1 MAAADNTA
9 EQEIFHPELHAL
21 RTRLQDILHSI
32 EHFHPPAPRPP
43 IIDSSV
49 EFLGT
54 KQHEEQWLQRRHTPG
69 LKKLKEAVRVDYDV
83 LDKFLN
89 DPKSQYLPPLST
101 NAPYLLAVWNEVLCA
116 PPPLAAIF
124 KSVPIAPRKG
134 KEARGGGDEKKAGA
148 AKIDI
153 VAEGGRRW
161 IRVNTIKNARMLAE
175 FREIDSYDT
184 GSSDEDDDD
193 YPVPSLRQTNF
204 DNSVLRL
211 GRSLIVAAQANP
223 SEITGRPPT
232 VVLRL
237 TRLTPDGEDTDPRI
251 GQTIRMLEE
260 MGLIVELGERTVLPP
275 FPGKD
280 RAGEATPAT
289 APAPSPPPVITPDIN
304 LDLSI
309 LIALTSDLTH
319 APLPTTIEE
328 AEARFIPPQ
337 RYREWRKLHRAA
349 MKGKA
354 GPTDPDAQTGTSTPL
369 GETEETVPDAEDPM
383 PPALEDDDLMKHTR
397 QLTTQVLQE
406 MGCGLFQ
413 DMHTQ
418 ISKLGSHSGK
428 VRFWTTRE
436 ARDRCVRIV
445 MKIGGKT
452 ERKRVWAMF
461 PDTVRAVFPEQAEV
475 LHAEARAMQASSSTE
490 PSSSAS
496 TEATPSAN
504 EPISTTGDDR
514 VDMDLRRSTYWRGSR
529 YPLDHIPILPIRI
542 YDASPDEM
550 VEQAK
555 AFMDSSASASGD
567 PEPTFGDPEPT
578 SGDSQLPIDDSQ
590 NRITLGPGSAFSR
603 ALAHTCRELL
613 AQDVVPHP
621 RTVKKMA
628 AGHFVPVS
636 SDEEGDGEDAPAT
649 SGTTSSTNG
658 TTFSITG
665 ATSSSSNGAAS
676 SESRPPK
683 PSQKGARPAGRTSV
697 RLRAQVTRANPRLTA
712 HTIDSLLY
720 GAALGWTTLTA
731 NKTSVKGVMKEM
743 GDWVADAG
751 VSRDG
756 NEERNTSAGIENE
769 GPRAA
774 LWVVDP
780 RSLGEEMRADYTP

>member
-21 RTRLQDILHSI
+21 RTRLKDILYSI

-89 DPKSQYLPPLST
+89 DPKSHYLPPLST

-116 PPPLAAIF
+116 SPPLAAIF

-184 GSSDEDDDD
+184 GSSDDDDDD

-211 GRSLIVAAQANP
+211 GRSLIAAAQANP

-260 MGLIVELGERTVLPP
+260 MGLIVELGERTTLPP

-280 RAGEATPAT
+280 RADEATPAT

-328 AEARFIPPQ
+328 AEARFVPPQ

-418 ISKLGSHSGK
+418 ISKLGSHSDK

-452 ERKRVWAMF
+452 ERQRVWAMF
-461 PDTVRAVFPEQAEV
+461 PDTVKAVFPEQADV
-475 LHAEARAMQASSSTE
+475 LHAEARAMQASSALASD
-490 PSSSAS
+490 SAS
-496 TEATPSAN
+496 ASAEATAAG
-504 EPISTTGDDR
+504 GDTADL
-514 VDMDLRRSTYWRGSR
+514 DLRRSTYWRGSR
-529 YPLDHIPILPIRI
+529 YSLDHIPILPIRI

-555 AFMDSSASASGD
+555 DFVVSSASTSGD

-578 SGDSQLPIDDSQ
+578 SGDSQLPTDGSQ
-590 NRITLGPGSAFSR
+590 DRINLGPGSAFSR

-636 SDEEGDGEDAPAT
+636 SDEEGDGVEALAT
-649 SGTTSSTNG
+649 
-658 TTFSITG
+658 
-665 ATSSSSNGAAS
+665 NGAAS
-676 SESRPPK
+676 SSNAAASSTRGDASSSTNGAATSSPPQK

-743 GDWVADAG
+743 GDWGADAG
-751 VSRDG
+751 VIGARGGKDVV
-756 NEERNTSAGIENE
+756 EESENGE
-769 GPRAA
+769 GGGEWKEAPRAA

>member
-1 MAAADNTA
+1 MAAPTESAKRDT
-9 EQEIFHPELHAL
+9 FHPELHSL
-21 RTRLQDILHSI
+21 RTRLQDILYSI

-54 KQHEEQWLQRRHTPG
+54 KQHDEQWLQRRHTPG

-161 IRVNTIKNARMLAE
+161 IRVNTIRNARMLAE

-211 GRSLIVAAQANP
+211 GRSLIAAAQANP

-354 GPTDPDAQTGTSTPL
+354 GITDSDAQTGTFTPL
-369 GETEETVPDAEDPM
+369 GETEETVPDAEDPR

-418 ISKLGSHSGK
+418 ISRLGSLSAK
-428 VRFWTTRE
+428 

-461 PDTVRAVFPEQAEV
+461 PDTAEV

-490 PSSSAS
+490 PFSSAS
-496 TEATPSAN
+496 AEATA
-504 EPISTTGDDR
+504 TGGDT
-514 VDMDLRRSTYWRGSR
+514 VDMNLRRSTYWRGSR
-529 YPLDHIPILPIRI
+529 YPLDHIPILPIHI

-555 AFMDSSASASGD
+555 ASMDSPASGSGD
-567 PEPTFGDPEPT
+567 PEPTFGDPEFT
-578 SGDSQLPIDDSQ
+578 SGDSQLPIDNTQ
-590 NRITLGPGSAFSR
+590 NRIFLGPGSAFSR

-636 SDEEGDGEDAPAT
+636 SDEEADGEEVQ
-649 SGTTSSTNG
+649 TT
-658 TTFSITG
+658 
-665 ATSSSSNGAAS
+665 NGAAS
-676 SESRPPK
+676 STDAAATSTNGAASSSNGTASSSRPPK
-683 PSQKGARPAGRTSV
+683 TQKGARPAGRTSV

-743 GDWVADAG
+743 GDWGAEAVTRG
-751 VSRDG
+751 G
-756 NEERNTSAGIENE
+756 EEKSAGEDRRE
-769 GPRAA
+769 SEEKEAPRAA

>member
-1 MAAADNTA
+1 MAAPTESAKRDT
-9 EQEIFHPELHAL
+9 FHPELHAL
-21 RTRLQDILHSI
+21 RTRLQDILYSI

-54 KQHEEQWLQRRHTPG
+54 KQHDEQWLQRRHTPG

-89 DPKSQYLPPLST
+89 DSKSQCLPPLST

-124 KSVPIAPRKG
+124 KSVPIAPR
-134 KEARGGGDEKKAGA
+134 ARGGGDEKKAGA

-211 GRSLIVAAQANP
+211 GRSLIAAAQANL

-237 TRLTPDGEDTDPRI
+237 TRLTPDGDDTDPRI

-354 GPTDPDAQTGTSTPL
+354 GLTDPDAQTGTSTPL
-369 GETEETVPDAEDPM
+369 GETEETLHDPEDPM
-383 PPALEDDDLMKHTR
+383 PPAVEDDDLMKHTR

-418 ISKLGSHSGK
+418 TSKLGSNGTPH

-461 PDTVRAVFPEQAEV
+461 PDIVRAVFPEQAEV
-475 LHAEARAMQASSSTE
+475 LHAEARAMQASSFTE

-504 EPISTTGDDR
+504 EPTSTNGDDK
-514 VDMDLRRSTYWRGSR
+514 VDMNLRRSTYWRGSR
-529 YPLDHIPILPIRI
+529 YPLNHVPILPIHI

-555 AFMDSSASASGD
+555 ASMDSSASASGD

-578 SGDSQLPIDDSQ
+578 SGDSQLTTDDSQ
-590 NRITLGPGSAFSR
+590 DRITLGPGSAFSR

-665 ATSSSSNGAAS
+665 ATSSSTNGAS
-676 SESRPPK
+676 LSRRPT
-683 PSQKGARPAGRTSV
+683 QKGARPAGRTSV

-743 GDWVADAG
+743 GDWGADAG
-751 VSRDG
+751 SRDG
-756 NEERNTSAGIENE
+756 NEKSAGEDRRE
-769 GPRAA
+769 SEEKEAPRAA

>member
-1 MAAADNTA
+1 MAAPTNSDQRDA
-9 EQEIFHPELHAL
+9 FHPELHAL
-21 RTRLQDILHSI
+21 RMRLQDILYSI

-89 DPKSQYLPPLST
+89 DPRSQYLPPLST

-211 GRSLIVAAQANP
+211 GRSLIAAAQANP

-237 TRLTPDGEDTDPRI
+237 TRLTPDGDDTDPRI

-260 MGLIVELGERTVLPP
+260 MGLVVELGERTVLPP

-280 RAGEATPAT
+280 RADEATLST
-289 APAPSPPPVITPDIN
+289 IPAPSQPPAITPDIN
-304 LDLSI
+304 FDLSI

-418 ISKLGSHSGK
+418 ISKLGSLSDKG
-428 VRFWTTRE
+428 RFWTTRE

-452 ERKRVWAMF
+452 ERRRVWAMF
-461 PDTVRAVFPEQAEV
+461 PDTVKAVFPEQADV
-475 LHAEARAMQASSSTE
+475 LHAEARAMQASSASA
-490 PSSSAS
+490 SDSASAS
-496 TEATPSAN
+496 TEATA
-504 EPISTTGDDR
+504 TGGDTADL
-514 VDMDLRRSTYWRGSR
+514 DLRRSTYWRGSR
-529 YPLDHIPILPIRI
+529 YPLDHVPILPIHI

-550 VEQAK
+550 VEQPK
-555 AFMDSSASASGD
+555 ASMDSSESASAS
-567 PEPTFGDPEPT
+567 GDPEPT
-578 SGDSQLPIDDSQ
+578 SGDSQLPTDDSQ
-590 NRITLGPGSAFSR
+590 DRITLGPGSAFSR

-636 SDEEGDGEDAPAT
+636 SDEEGDGVEALA
-649 SGTTSSTNG
+649 TNG
-658 TTFSITG
+658 
-665 ATSSSSNGAAS
+665 AASSSNGAAS
-676 SESRPPK
+676 STRGTASSSNGAASSARSPK
-683 PSQKGARPAGRTSV
+683 AQKGARPAGRTSV

-743 GDWVADAG
+743 GDWGADAG
-751 VSRDG
+751 VIGAGGGKDVV
-756 NEERNTSAGIENE
+756 EESENGE
-769 GPRAA
+769 GVGEWKEAPRAA

-780 RSLGEEMRADYTP
+780 RSLGEEMRAGYTPE

>member
-1 MAAADNTA
+1 MAAQNNSTKGDV
-9 EQEIFHPELHAL
+9 FHPELHAL
-21 RTRLQDILHSI
+21 RTRLQDILYSI
-32 EHFHPPAPRPP
+32 EHFYPPAPRPP

-134 KEARGGGDEKKAGA
+134 KETRGGGDEKKAGA

-153 VAEGGRRW
+153 VAEGGRSW

-211 GRSLIVAAQANP
+211 GRSLIAAAQANP

-260 MGLIVELGERTVLPP
+260 MGLIVELGERTSLPP

-280 RAGEATPAT
+280 RADEAAPS
-289 APAPSPPPVITPDIN
+289 PAPSHPPVITPDIN

-328 AEARFIPPQ
+328 AEARFIPPT
-337 RYREWRKLHRAA
+337 RYRVWRKLHRAA

-354 GPTDPDAQTGTSTPL
+354 GVTDSDLQIGTSTPL
-369 GETEETVPDAEDPM
+369 GETEETAHDPEEPL

-418 ISKLGSHSGK
+418 ISKLGSHTQAENPGTTAPR

-461 PDTVRAVFPEQAEV
+461 PGAVKAVFPEQAEV
-475 LHAEARAMQASSSTE
+475 LHAEAEALHA
-490 PSSSAS
+490 SSSAS
-496 TEATPSAN
+496 AEPTSATKDPTSVIGEDA
-504 EPISTTGDDR
+504 
-514 VDMDLRRSTYWRGSR
+514 VDLGLRRSTYWRGSR
-529 YPLDHIPILPIRI
+529 YPLDHVPILPIHI

-550 VEQAK
+550 VGKAK
-555 AFMDSSASASGD
+555 AFRNSPAPSDATSTASQA
-567 PEPTFGDPEPT
+567 T
-578 SGDSQLPIDDSQ
+578 SDDSQ
-590 NRITLGPGSAFSR
+590 IRILLGPGSAFSR

-636 SDEEGDGEDAPAT
+636 SDEEDEVDAP
-649 SGTTSSTNG
+649 STNG
-658 TTFSITG
+658 AAFSSKDPVSSQDDRISSQDER
-665 ATSSSSNGAAS
+665 TSTNAPTH
-676 SESRPPK
+676 PPK

-743 GDWVADAG
+743 GDWGAEAGASGGASATDVGEDAKDARG
-751 VSRDG
+751 SVNGKDK
-756 NEERNTSAGIENE
+756 EA
-769 GPRAA
+769 PRAA

-780 RSLGEEMRADYTP
+780 RSLGEEMRADYVP